1 MRADHGVSFRF
12 MPFVRLFVSLVLIEA
27 GAIRL
32 VWSNPILLQCGEP
45 VALIAEDVQ
54 IAVEENQSIVSGSYT
69 FRELDDGCPRIQD
82 MSDTVKIPIIVQNRG
97 SFASFKSLTAVSL
110 TRGGRVFPPAR
121 ASVDPPLYDLPSGWK
136 LYYFEFDLPRRPVRS
151 VFTLAVRYVQPHLP
165 GNLAP
170 YYPIHPPE
178 RWAPKSVVRY
188 SVGAPASLALF
199 SKGETVAET
208 QPTRISVRPQHHKLI
223 LVRVIRPD
231 PTKQKIPSARNRR
244 S

>member
-1 MRADHGVSFRF
+1 
-12 MPFVRLFVSLVLIEA
+12 MPFVRLFVSLVLLEA

-32 VWSNPILLQCGEP
+32 AWANPILLQCGEP

-69 FRELDDGCPRIQD
+69 FRELDDNCPRLKD

-97 SFASFKSLTAVSL
+97 NLASLKTSTAVSL
-110 TRGGRVFPPAR
+110 TLGGRVFRPAR
-121 ASVDPPLYDLPSGWK
+121 VSVDPPLYDLPSGWR

-151 VFTLAVRYVQPHLP
+151 VFAFAVRYVQPHLP

-188 SVGAPASLALF
+188 SVAEPASLALF
-199 SKGETVAET
+199 SKGETVGET
-208 QPTRISVRPQHHKLI
+208 QPTRISVHPQHHELI
-223 LVRVIRPD
+223 LVRVIRPE
-231 PTKQKIPSARNRR
+231 PTKQKIPSTRNRR